1 MFHQIERGRFTEC
14 CSLWE
19 FDRRT
24 EIWLVHSYID
34 WITIAVNL
42 IYLNRRRHILKRR
55 RSDFLFFQFIRASSL
70 WVPAFEKET
79 LALTNRTLL

>member
-19 FDRRT
+19 FDWRT
-24 EIWLVHSYID
+24 EIRLVPSYID
-34 WITIAVNL
+34 WIAIAVYL

-55 RSDFLFFQFIRASSL
+55 
-70 WVPAFEKET
+70 
-79 LALTNRTLL
+79 